1 MIALTFADALSPSK
15 TVTKKEGYNAAA
27 YFEERLEIWK
37 VHIRE
42 VLATRINLGD
52 TVIEQI
58 KLNPTTSDR
67 EEELPNGKEWYI
79 SFWLDVLEVL
89 PPAALMKFLDIH
101 KNNISFGDDTSRK
114 MPEWPE
120 NFTLPP
126 PPQTED
132 SDPPPY
138 SQAVLPTAPTPPQEP
153 SQAIAKELT
162 SLSIS
167 VSNQAPVTVNPSIT
181 VQNEVRSKS
190 NGDSDDGRISK
201 PFILLEGENRDRFE
215 NTVGE
220 AVWSAATAG
229 GIAGATVATAAGIVA
244 GTVAA
249 PVVIA
254 GAAIG
259 AVGAGVT
266 KLLGWW

>member
-1 MIALTFADALSPSK
+1 M
-15 TVTKKEGYNAAA
+15 
-27 YFEERLEIWK
+27 
-37 VHIRE
+37 
-42 VLATRINLGD
+42 
-52 TVIEQI
+52 
-58 KLNPTTSDR
+58 
-67 EEELPNGKEWYI
+67 
-79 SFWLDVLEVL
+79 
-89 PPAALMKFLDIH
+89 
-101 KNNISFGDDTSRK
+101 
-114 MPEWPE
+114 
-120 NFTLPP
+120 
-126 PPQTED
+126 
-132 SDPPPY
+132 
-138 SQAVLPTAPTPPQEP
+138 
-153 SQAIAKELT
+153 
-162 SLSIS
+162 
-167 VSNQAPVTVNPSIT
+167 
-181 VQNEVRSKS
+181 RSKS